1 MKLGFHDLK
10 MSPKGAKFMAELNW
24 IADRNLHV
32 GFQRGKGVYE
42 NGADVADVAMYNE
55 FGTSKIPARP
65 FMEQSFKR
73 HEQEYVE
80 ECENIFNAMIK
91 GQKTDA
97 LIRKFGKKVKQDIV
111 DEIELGQFVPNAP
124 KTVAKKGFNKPL
136 FETGLLEMSV
146 SYYTEKRK

>member
-1 MKLGFHDLK
+1 MQLGFHDLK

-24 IADRNLHV
+24 LADRKIHV

-55 FGTSKIPARP
+55 FGTSKIPPRP

-80 ECENIFNAMIK
+80 ECENIFNAMVK
-91 GQKTDA
+91 GQKTSG
-97 LIRKFGKKVKQDIV
+97 LIRIFGQKVKKDIV
-111 DEIELGQFVPNAP
+111 DEIERGEFVPNAP
-124 KTVAKKGFNKPL
+124 STVAKKGFNKPL
-136 FETGLLEMSV
+136 YETGLLEKSI
-146 SYYTEKRK
+146 SYYTEKEK

>member
-24 IADRNLHV
+24 LADRTIHV

-42 NGADVADVAMYNE
+42 NGADVADVARYNE
-55 FGTSKIPARP
+55 YGTSKIPARP
-65 FMEQSFKR
+65 FMEQSFSR

-80 ECENIFNAMIK
+80 ECEKIYNAMLK
-91 GQKTDA
+91 GQKTSGM
-97 LIRKFGKKVKQDIV
+97 IRKFGQKVKQDIV

-124 KTVAKKGFNKPL
+124 STVARKGFNKPL
-136 FETGLLEMSV
+136 YETGLMEKSIT
-146 SYYTEKRK
+146 YYTEKIK

>member
-1 MKLGFHDLK
+1 MQLGFHGLK

-24 IADRNLHV
+24 LADRDIHV

-55 FGTSKIPARP
+55 FGTSKIPPRP

-80 ECENIFNAMIK
+80 ESEAIFGAMIK
-91 GQKTDA
+91 G
-97 LIRKFGKKVKQDIV
+97 RK
-111 DEIELGQFVPNAP
+111 
-124 KTVAKKGFNKPL
+124 
-136 FETGLLEMSV
+136 
-146 SYYTEKRK
+146 

>member
-1 MKLGFHDLK
+1 MQLGFHGLK

-24 IADRNLHV
+24 LADRDIHV

-55 FGTSKIPARP
+55 FGTSKIPPRP

-80 ECENIFNAMIK
+80 ESEEIFGAMIK
-91 GQKTDA
+91 GQEVKP
-97 LIRKFGKKVKQDIV
+97 LIRKFGEKVKKDIV
-111 DEIELGQFVPNAP
+111 DEIEKGEFVPNAP
-124 KTVAKKGFNKPL
+124 STVAKKGFNKPL
-136 FETGLLEMSV
+136 YETGLMEKSI

>member
-1 MKLGFHDLK
+1 MQLGFHGLK

-24 IADRNLHV
+24 LADRDIHV

-55 FGTSKIPARP
+55 FGTSKIPPRP

-80 ECENIFNAMIK
+80 KSEEIFGAMIK
-91 GQKTDA
+91 GQEVKP
-97 LIRKFGKKVKQDIV
+97 LIRKFGEKVKKDIV
-111 DEIELGQFVPNAP
+111 DEIEKGEFVPNAP
-124 KTVAKKGFNKPL
+124 STVAKKGFNKPL
-136 FETGLLEMSV
+136 YETGLMEKSI

>member
-1 MKLGFHDLK
+1 MQLGFHGLK
-10 MSPKGAKFMAELNW
+10 MSPKGAKFMAELSW
-24 IADRNLHV
+24 LADRDIHV

-55 FGTSKIPARP
+55 FGTSKIPPRP

-80 ECENIFNAMIK
+80 ESEEIFGAMIK
-91 GQKTDA
+91 GQEVKP
-97 LIRKFGKKVKQDIV
+97 LIRKFGEKVKKDIV
-111 DEIELGQFVPNAP
+111 DEIEKGEFVPNAP
-124 KTVAKKGFNKPL
+124 STVAKKGFNKPL
-136 FETGLLEMSV
+136 YETGLMEKSI

>member
-1 MKLGFHDLK
+1 MSIGFHDLK

-24 IADRNLHV
+24 LANRTIHV

-55 FGTSKIPARP
+55 FGTSKIPPRP

-73 HEQEYVE
+73 HEVEYVE

-91 GQKTDA
+91 GQKTDS
-97 LIRKFGKKVKQDIV
+97 LIRKFGAKVKQDIV

-124 KTVAKKGFNKPL
+124 STVAKKGFNKPL
-136 FETGLLEMSV
+136 YETGLMEKSI
-146 SYYTEKRK
+146 SYYTEKVK